1 MTHQRDIL
9 DSAADKVKS
18 AAEHGSAVLSEA
30 VDKVTPLLDSA
41 AKKVAPVADEAWEAA
56 KQAKRRA
63 AELAADT
70 VERMQ
75 PSVNT
80 ALGRVAPA
88 VDRAQKAV
96 QDDLLPKLLRF
107 LQDAAVTPTAHS
119 ARELLASLDEQA
131 SASVDALQ
139 GELVKSKKSSRGK
152 TVATV
157 AAVGAVVG
165 ALALAIRA
173 FLGGRDDW
181 AAYEP
186 DEPYVYPDDD
196 YEIDG
201 VLVEIDE
208 VDIASPNEVTTAEE
222 PAAGEVD
229 LSTDAAAGAD
239 AATEA
244 TETTETAAVADTAA
258 EAEAKDAGSDGDQS
272 PYGAGSHVGPNPP
285 EGFDIKGNERSMKYH
300 LPGSAGYARTTGE
313 VWFNS
318 EEAAQAAGFVR
329 SQR

>member
-9 DSAADKVKS
+9 ESAADKVRS
-18 AAEHGSAVLSEA
+18 AAEHGSAVISEA
-30 VDKVTPLLDSA
+30 VDKVTPLLDNA

-80 ALGRVAPA
+80 ALGKVAPA
-88 VDRAQKAV
+88 VDRAQRAV
-96 QDDLLPKLLRF
+96 QDDLLPKLIKF
-107 LQDAAVTPTAHS
+107 LQDASATPTAHS

-131 SASVDALQ
+131 SASVEALQ

-157 AAVGAVVG
+157 AAVGAVLG

-222 PAAGEVD
+222 PAAVEVD
-229 LSTDAAAGAD
+229 LSADAGAE
-239 AATEA
+239 ATEA
-244 TETTETAAVADTAA
+244 EATAATAGT
-258 EAEAKDAGSDGDQS
+258 EAKAEDASSAADQS